1 MATDVVFSEFEV
13 DKASFKFNEG
23 TAEALTCIGKFEEEM
38 EVKTVTKKCR
48 GKVIKTRT
56 RGTGNGTIKTS
67 MHVPKG
73 TYAKLFAMERENLI
87 KGAYAF
93 GENSLLPECC
103 MCVHVTDEDGKEK
116 LKAYPRVTATT
127 GPART
132 VENGGDEVEEIEPE
146 FSVMPD
152 SNGEGMYE
160 LFLDDVDDSKK
171 KTIVD
176 SWMTDFTPDLVDAAK
191 QHSADTAGSHAVNT
205 ASEEK
210 GE

>member
-1 MATDVVFSEFEV
+1 MATDAVFSEFEV
-13 DKASFKFNEG
+13 DKISFKF
-23 TAEALTCIGKFEEEM
+23 AEEDAESLACIGKFEEEM
-38 EVKTVTKKCR
+38 EVKTVSKKCR

-73 TYAKLFAMERENLI
+73 TYAKLFAMARDGLV

-127 GPART
+127 GPARS

-152 SNGEGMYE
+152 DYGEGMYE
-160 LFLDDVDDSKK
+160 LFVDDIDDGKK
-171 KTIVD
+171 STIVD
-176 SWMTDFTPDLVDAAK
+176 QWMTNFSRDLIDSTK
-191 QHSADTAGSHAVNT
+191 LHSASGSGSDPIA
-205 ASEEK
+205 
-210 GE
+210 

>member
-1 MATDVVFSEFEV
+1 MAKDVVFSEFEV
-13 DKASFKFNEG
+13 DKISFKFSEG
-23 TAEALTCIGKFEEEM
+23 EAEALSCIGKFEEEM

-73 TYAKLFAMERENLI
+73 TYAKLFAMERDSFI
-87 KGAYAF
+87 AGAYAF
-93 GENSLLPECC
+93 GENSLLPECL
-103 MCVHVTDEDGKEK
+103 MAVHVTDEDGKEK

-127 GPART
+127 GPARS

-152 SNGEGMYE
+152 DDGEGLYE
-160 LFLDDVDDSKK
+160 LFIDDIDDSKK
-171 KTIVD
+171 ADIIDK
-176 SWMTDFTPDLVDAAK
+176 WMTSFTPDLILKAK
-191 QHSADTAGSHAVNT
+191 QQSADEAGSEAANVSI
-205 ASEEK
+205 SEE

>member
-1 MATDVVFSEFEV
+1 MPTDTVFSEFEV
-13 DKASFKFNEG
+13 DRISFKFAEG
-23 TAEALTCIGKFEEEM
+23 DALELSCIGKFEEEM

-56 RGTGNGTIKTS
+56 RGTGNGTLKTS

-73 TYAKLFAMERENLI
+73 TYAQLLAMARTELI
-87 KGAYAF
+87 EGAYAF

-103 MCVHVTDEDGKEK
+103 MSVHITDEDGNEK

-127 GPART
+127 GPARS

-152 SNGEGMYE
+152 SCGEGMYE
-160 LFLDDVDDSKK
+160 LFLDDIAEDKREDMVTKWMAGFSRDLILTAETQSDSIA
-171 KTIVD
+171 T
-176 SWMTDFTPDLVDAAK
+176 
-191 QHSADTAGSHAVNT
+191 
-205 ASEEK
+205 E
-210 GE
+210 